1 MERNDTIDDETGVDN
16 GVLPTEEEEEE
27 KRKDELES
35 KQKIASFFG
44 VDPVTGKEKDD
55 KLNPLVSE
63 RQSPRGKSYN
73 LESDQMM
80 TRAVS
85 NVEPSAKQSNKWFP
99 GNPNQP
105 FARADLD
112 YPANHNKPK
121 EDEFAYHPMLKLLMR
136 NCGNYGKYGNCS

>member
-1 MERNDTIDDETGVDN
+1 MEKNETIDEEALVDN

-35 KQKIASFFG
+35 KQKIAAFFG

-63 RQSPRGKSYN
+63 RQSPRGKAYN
-73 LESDQMM
+73 LESDQMQ
-80 TRAVS
+80 TRSVS
-85 NVEPSAKQSNKWFP
+85 NVEPKQSNKWFP
-99 GNPNQP
+99 NQSNQP
-105 FARADLD
+105 FARGDLD

-121 EDEFAYHPMLKLLMR
+121 EDEFAYHPMLRLLYR
-136 NCGNYGKYGNCS
+136 NCGNYRNSGTCS